1 MLVRRQNSAEAQKN
15 APASMVAQDGSQQNW
30 SLLLGGAALGVAAA
44 AAAYTAALY
53 LQQMSSMQAPRQRR
67 RTR

>member
-1 MLVRRQNSAEAQKN
+1 
-15 APASMVAQDGSQQNW
+15 MVSQDGGQHGW

-53 LQQMSSMQAPRQRR
+53 FEQAPRSHLLRQHRR
-67 RTR
+67 AR

>member
-1 MLVRRQNSAEAQKN
+1 
-15 APASMVAQDGSQQNW
+15 MVAQDGGQHSW

-53 LQQMSSMQAPRQRR
+53 LEQTPRSHLLRQRR
-67 RTR
+67 RAR